1 LKQSYRKTRCLLL
14 TLRSLALLACVL
26 YGFPALAQVTG
37 PVTPIAPSNQE
48 KSSGNTI
55 RTEVELALVNVTATD
70 PLGRLVTGLGKEN
83 FRVFEDGIEQEIVA
97 FSSEDVPVS
106 IGLIFDMSGSMSDKI
121 EKARQAAVQFL
132 QTANPRDEFFLVSF
146 GDRAQLAHSFT
157 PNIEELQTGML
168 FTTARG
174 RTALFDAIYLGLSQ
188 MRGARNSKRALLII
202 SDGGDN
208 HSRYTESDVRNFVK
222 EADCQLY
229 SIGLFDPNDRART
242 VEELYGPSLLSE
254 ITQLTGGR
262 VFPVT
267 SLNDLP
273 DIAAKIGL
281 ELRNQYVLGYK
292 PGNVRHNG
300 AWRKIKV
307 KLVPPKGLPPL
318 NIYAKTGYYAPNQ

>member
-1 LKQSYRKTRCLLL
+1 MKPGCLLSFL
-14 TLRSLALLACVL
+14 QFLALLPIVL
-26 YGFPALAQVTG
+26 FGFPVRAQVTG
-37 PVTPIAPSNQE
+37 PLAPIAPSEQA
-48 KSSGNTI
+48 KSSANAI
-55 RTEVELALVNVTATD
+55 RTEVTLALVNVTVTD
-70 PLGRLVTGLGKEN
+70 PLGRLVTGLEKEN
-83 FRVFEDGIEQEIVA
+83 FRVYEDGIEQEIV
-97 FSSEDVPVS
+97 SLSNEDVPVS
-106 IGLIFDMSGSMSDKI
+106 IGLIFDMSGSMSDKA

-146 GDRAQLAHSFT
+146 GDRAELTRSFT
-157 PNIEELQTGML
+157 TNIEDLQNGML
-168 FTTARG
+168 FTTSRG

-208 HSRYTESDVRNFVK
+208 HSRYTESDIRNFVK

-229 SIGLFDPNDRART
+229 SIGLFDANDRGRSL
-242 VEELYGPSLLSE
+242 EELYGPTLLSE
-254 ITQLTGGR
+254 ITELTGGR
-262 VFPVT
+262 VFPAT

-281 ELRNQYVLGYK
+281 ELRNQYVMGYK

-318 NIYAKTGYYAPNQ
+318 NIYAKTGYFAPNL

>member
-1 LKQSYRKTRCLLL
+1 
-14 TLRSLALLACVL
+14 V
-26 YGFPALAQVTG
+26 
-37 PVTPIAPSNQE
+37 
-48 KSSGNTI
+48 
-55 RTEVELALVNVTATD
+55 TD
-70 PLGRLVTGLGKEN
+70 PLGRVVTGLEKEN
-83 FRVFEDGIEQEIVA
+83 FRVYEDGIEQEIV
-97 FSSEDVPVS
+97 SLSNEDVPVS
-106 IGLIFDMSGSMSDKI
+106 IGLIFDMSGSMSDKA

-146 GDRAQLAHSFT
+146 GDRAELTRSFT
-157 PNIEELQTGML
+157 TNIEDLQNGML
-168 FTTARG
+168 FTTSRG

-208 HSRYTESDVRNFVK
+208 HSRYTESDIRNFVK

-229 SIGLFDPNDRART
+229 SIGLFDANDRGRSL
-242 VEELYGPSLLSE
+242 EELYGPTLLSE
-254 ITQLTGGR
+254 ITELTGGR
-262 VFPVT
+262 VFPAT

-281 ELRNQYVLGYK
+281 ELRNQYVMGYK
-292 PGNVRHNG
+292 PGNARHNG

-318 NIYAKTGYYAPNQ
+318 NIYAKTGYFAPNL

>member
-1 LKQSYRKTRCLLL
+1 VNPFYMKAKRGLRS
-14 TLRSLALLACVL
+14 LRSLALLACGL
-26 YGFPALAQVTG
+26 FGFPALEQITG
-37 PVTPIAPSNQE
+37 PLTPVVPPEQA
-48 KSSGNTI
+48 KSSGNPI
-55 RTEVELALVNVTATD
+55 RTEVTLALVNVTATD
-70 PLGRLVTGLGKEN
+70 PYGRIVTGLEKEN

-121 EKARQAAVQFL
+121 QKARQAAVQFL

-146 GDRAQLAHSFT
+146 GDRAELARSFT
-157 PNIEELQTGML
+157 SNIEELQNGMIY
-168 FTTARG
+168 TTARG

-208 HSRYTESDVRNFVK
+208 HSRYTESDMRNFVK

-229 SIGLFDPNDRART
+229 SIGLFDADRGRT
-242 VEELYGPSLLSE
+242 LEELYGPTLLSE
-254 ITQLTGGR
+254 ITELTGGR

-267 SLNDLP
+267 SLDELP

-281 ELRNQYVLGYK
+281 ELRNQYVLGFK
-292 PGNVRHNG
+292 PANTRHNG

-307 KLVPPKGLPPL
+307 KLVAPRGLPPL

>member
-1 LKQSYRKTRCLLL
+1 
-14 TLRSLALLACVL
+14 
-26 YGFPALAQVTG
+26 
-37 PVTPIAPSNQE
+37 
-48 KSSGNTI
+48 
-55 RTEVELALVNVTATD
+55 
-70 PLGRLVTGLGKEN
+70 
-83 FRVFEDGIEQEIVA
+83 
-97 FSSEDVPVS
+97 VPVS

-121 EKARQAAVQFL
+121 QKARQAAVQFL

-146 GDRAQLAHSFT
+146 GDRAELARSFT
-157 PNIEELQTGML
+157 SNIEELQNGMIY
-168 FTTARG
+168 TTARG

-208 HSRYTESDVRNFVK
+208 HSRYTESDMRNFVK

-229 SIGLFDPNDRART
+229 SIGLFDADRGRT
-242 VEELYGPSLLSE
+242 LEELYGPTLLSE
-254 ITQLTGGR
+254 ITELTGGR

-267 SLNDLP
+267 SLDELP

-281 ELRNQYVLGYK
+281 ELRNQYVLGFK
-292 PGNVRHNG
+292 PANTRHNG

-307 KLVPPKGLPPL
+307 KLVAPRGLPPL

>member
-1 LKQSYRKTRCLLL
+1 MKKKSLLL
-14 TLRSLALLACVL
+14 SLRPLTLAACALF
-26 YGFPALAQVTG
+26 GFPALAQVTG
-37 PVTPIAPSNQE
+37 PLTPVGPTEQA
-48 KSSGNTI
+48 KSSGNPI
-55 RTEVELALVNVTATD
+55 RAEVALTLVNVTATD
-70 PLGRLVTGLGKEN
+70 PYGRLVTGLEREN
-83 FRVFEDGIEQEIVA
+83 FRVFEDGIEQEIIA

-106 IGLIFDMSGSMSDKI
+106 IGLIFDISGSMSDKL

-146 GDRAQLAHSFT
+146 GDRAELTHPFT
-157 PNIEELQTGML
+157 SNIEDLQNGML
-168 FTTARG
+168 YTTARG

-208 HSRYTESDVRNFVK
+208 HSRFTESDVRNFVK

-229 SIGLFDPNDRART
+229 SIGLFDANDRGRT
-242 VEELYGPSLLSE
+242 PEELYGPTLLSE
-254 ITQLTGGR
+254 ITELTGGR
-262 VFPVT
+262 VFAVT
-267 SLNDLP
+267 SLNELP

-307 KLVPPKGLPPL
+307 KLAPPKGLPPL
-318 NIYAKTGYYAPNQ
+318 SIYAKTGYYAPNQ